1 MAEKITS
8 ADDLKIYDDNK
19 NLRIFAGPGAGKTHL
34 LIENIKNIIKHSKRL
49 KKIMNEKSFV

>member
-49 KKIMNEKSFV
+49 KKK